1 MYRSQTPCRHPHHVN
16 TPAVTIQVREASD
29 DVPASSVTANGEPR
43 GEQHITMTSMA
54 IESTD
59 NVPGSSVTAN
69 GEPRGDPHIS
79 MSSSLGVEASDD
91 VPASTTMSTSTA
103 MVIKETPSA
112 MHGTNRT
119 NPPLEATAMV
129 VEETPSAMH
138 GTNRYNLSPVERS
151 QLFNRTRVLEAE
163 AEVVS
168 LRSELTRTQRRADQL
183 QQLLEE
189 DQALHSSDKRTQ
201 LHLRYLNK
209 CTHARTAKITS
220 NICTVYIAACHHAL
234 LSYQQEQS
242 EHPSALRDVKEEPGT
257 SQGCLCVLP
266 RIRRSD

>member
-1 MYRSQTPCRHPHHVN
+1 
-16 TPAVTIQVREASD
+16 
-29 DVPASSVTANGEPR
+29 
-43 GEQHITMTSMA
+43 
-54 IESTD
+54 
-59 NVPGSSVTAN
+59 
-69 GEPRGDPHIS
+69 
-79 MSSSLGVEASDD
+79 
-91 VPASTTMSTSTA
+91 
-103 MVIKETPSA
+103 

-119 NPPLEATAMV
+119 NPPPEATEMV
-129 VEETPSAMH
+129 VEKTPSAMH
-138 GTNRYNLSPVERS
+138 GTNRYNLPPVSTNLQEYRERS

-168 LRSELTRTQRRADQL
+168 LRSELTGTQLRADQL

-189 DQALHSSDKRTQ
+189 DQALHSFDKRTQ

-220 NICTVYIAACHHAL
+220 NICTVHIAAYHHAL

-242 EHPSALRDVKEEPGT
+242 EHPSALRDIKEEPGI
-257 SQGCLCVLP
+257 SQGCLCVLL